1 MAVRYYIFSLVTLI
15 ITYFFSGCKTINQ
28 DKSEAKELSLALE
41 HKPSA
46 FYACDVSDYYTA
58 IVLNQ
63 CMEGLVTLDPKD
75 LSIKPQ
81 LAERWQISSDKRTY
95 TFTLRK
101 GVYFH
106 EHELFE
112 EEEDRLLT
120 AEDVKE
126 TIRFACSK
134 SCNEEGSNAYH
145 LIFKESL
152 IGATDY
158 FEGKAKD
165 IAGLRI
171 EKNKVIFQLSAEDPN
186 FLYKLTHVSASINAI
201 ETLKSKK
208 CFIGTGPFQFDQY
221 NTDSTS
227 LHLMK
232 NTAYYEKDK
241 QGVVLPYL
249 DGVTFIFGLNKTN
262 QLQAFNDQETDIII
276 GLPPKKITEMLEGK
290 IRDFNSI
297 PPKLIMKDNPLLRT
311 NYYFFNMQDPRFND
325 SRVRQAFNLAVNKEK
340 IGLDVLKNQY
350 NELGMFGITPPVKR
364 VLKGYNFESIKQ
376 SSYQYNPQRAQEL
389 LREAGYPNGEG
400 FGNVTLRIGIHEIH
414 EKVAEEFVRQIASNL
429 NININID
436 ASSFGIKES
445 DANFGRGDIFAS
457 SWTADYLTPET
468 FLMNFYGKTVPSNT
482 SKPSFINQA
491 RYINAKFDDFFT
503 KGHQQQKT
511 SEALKYFN
519 MAEQELM
526 KNPPLIPIWYSGEI
540 QIIHSYI
547 RNLHFN
553 ALGYFQFKS
562 VKKEPLT
569 KEEYTKQQNSNR

>member
-1 MAVRYYIFSLVTLI
+1 MLIPVTFV
-15 ITYFFSGCKTINQ
+15 ITYFFSGCNANDAK
-28 DKSEAKELSLALE
+28 KSEAKEVTLALE
-41 HKPSA
+41 HKPTPFFSS
-46 FYACDVSDYYTA
+46 DVSDYYTA

-75 LSIKPQ
+75 LTIKPQ
-81 LAERWQISSDKRTY
+81 LAERWQISADKKVY

-112 EEEDRLLT
+112 TEEARLLT
-120 AEDVKE
+120 TADVQASV
-126 TIRFACSK
+126 RFACSK
-134 SCNEEGSNAYH
+134 SSNDEGSNAYH

-152 IGATDY
+152 EGATEY

-165 IAGLRI
+165 ITGLSVD
-171 EKNKVIFQLSAEDPN
+171 KHKVTFKLIHEDPN
-186 FLYKLTHVSASINAI
+186 FLYKLSHVSASINAI
-201 ETLKSKK
+201 EALKSKK
-208 CFIGTGPFQFDQY
+208 LIIGTGPFVFDQY
-221 NTDSTS
+221 NADSTS

-241 QGVVLPYL
+241 QGNVLPYL
-249 DGVTFIFGLNKTN
+249 DGITFLFGLNKTD
-262 QLQAFNDQETDIII
+262 QLAAFNQQQTDMII
-276 GLPPKKITEMLEGK
+276 GLPPRKITEMLEGK
-290 IRDFNSI
+290 IKDFNSI

-311 NYYFFNMQDPRFND
+311 NYYFFNMLDPRFKD
-325 SRVRQAFNLAVNKEK
+325 PRVRQAFNLAVDKDK

-350 NELGMFGITPPVKR
+350 NELGIFGITPPVKR
-364 VLKGYNFESIKQ
+364 VLKGYDFESIKQ
-376 SSYQYNPQRAQEL
+376 HGYQYNPALAQQL
-389 LREAGYPNGEG
+389 LREAGFPNGEG

-429 NININID
+429 NINVNID

-468 FLMNFYGKTVPSNT
+468 FLMNFYGKTVPVNAN
-482 SKPSFINQA
+482 KPSFINQA
-491 RYINAKFDDFFT
+491 RYINPVFDELFS
-503 KGHQQQKT
+503 KGHLEQKT
-511 SEALKYFN
+511 TDALTYFN

-526 KNPPLIPIWYSGEI
+526 KNPPIIPMWYSGEI
-540 QIIHSYI
+540 QIIYSYL

-562 VKKEPLT
+562 VQKEPLT
-569 KEEYTKQQNSNR
+569 KEEFTKQQNSNR